1 MIERDGY
8 PHGVPCWVDT
18 AQPDPEAAVRFYGA
32 LFGWEFEPRTSGAGH
47 SPYLIARLDGS
58 DVAAVTGGPAGSTA
72 DWRTH
77 IWVDDADAT
86 AAKVT
91 ESGGTVDVAP
101 TDIGDYG
108 RAAAFTD
115 PTGAGLRIW
124 QAGTHRGAK
133 VVNAAG
139 SWNWSDLNTDE
150 LDQARDFYS
159 AVFGWEATAI
169 DFGFGESWMWRMPGY
184 AESLELN
191 DPGLRQ
197 RHADAGAPEGFSDA
211 IGWLLPANGEP
222 SRWAVTFSA
231 ADTDA
236 TAQQATALGGEV
248 VVAPYDAGPT
258 RAAVLRDPQGAVFAI
273 STYPPAD

>member
-8 PHGVPCWVDT
+8 RHGVPCWVDT
-18 AQPDPEAAVRFYGA
+18 AQRDPEAAARFYGT
-32 LFGWEFEPRTSGAGH
+32 LFGWEFVPRTSGAGH

-115 PTGAGLRIW
+115 PT
-124 QAGTHRGAK
+124 
-133 VVNAAG
+133 
-139 SWNWSDLNTDE
+139 
-150 LDQARDFYS
+150 DFY
-159 AVFGWEATAI
+159 ATVFGWEATAI

-184 AESLELN
+184 AEHLEIN

-197 RHADAGAPEGFSDA
+197 RHAEAGAPEGFSDA

-231 ADTDA
+231 ADTDV
-236 TAQQATALGGEV
+236 TTEQASALGGG
-248 VVAPYDAGPT
+248 AS
-258 RAAVLRDPQGAVFAI
+258 AASGC
-273 STYPPAD
+273 S